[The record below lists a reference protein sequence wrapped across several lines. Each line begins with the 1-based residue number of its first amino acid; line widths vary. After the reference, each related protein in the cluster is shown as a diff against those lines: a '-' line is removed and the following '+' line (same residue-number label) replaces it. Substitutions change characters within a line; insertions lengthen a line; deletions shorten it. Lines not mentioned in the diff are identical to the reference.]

1 MGPGGI
7 ATIIASCSLLIIA
20 LAIGYTIIRLSRLID
35 EVQKTVSSA
44 NRIVTTAENMTQKVN
59 TLVTTLTEKN
69 SGMLKVLGSLVS
81 LISNRKNSSSRE
93 HE

>member
-69 SGMLKVLGSLVS
+69 SGMLKLLGSLVS
-81 LISNRKNSSSRE
+81 LIPNRKNNSSRE

>member
-20 LAIGYTIIRLSRLID
+20 LALGYTIVRLSRLID
-35 EVQKTVSSA
+35 EVQKTVRSA

-69 SGMLKVLGSLVS
+69 TGVLKVLGSLVS
-81 LISNRKNSSSRE
+81 LIPNRTNNSSRE

>member
-20 LAIGYTIIRLSRLID
+20 LALGYTIVRLSRLID

-44 NRIVTTAENMTQKVN
+44 NRIVSTAEDMTQKVN
-59 TLVTTLTEKN
+59 SLVTTLTEKN
-69 SGMLKVLGSLVS
+69 SGVLKVLGSLVS
-81 LISNRKNSSSRE
+81 LIPSRNNNSSRE

>member
-20 LAIGYTIIRLSRLID
+20 LALGYTIVRLSRLID
-35 EVQKTVSSA
+35 EVQKTVRSA

-69 SGMLKVLGSLVS
+69 TGVLKVLVSLVS
-81 LISNRKNSSSRE
+81 LIPNRKNNSSRE

>member
-20 LAIGYTIIRLSRLID
+20 LALGYTIVRLSRLID
-35 EVQKTVSSA
+35 EVQKTVRSA

-69 SGMLKVLGSLVS
+69 TGVLKVLSSLVS
-81 LISNRKNSSSRE
+81 LIPNRKNNSSRE

>member
-44 NRIVTTAENMTQKVN
+44 NRIVTSAENMTQKVN

-81 LISNRKNSSSRE
+81 LIPNRKNNSSRE

>member
-20 LAIGYTIIRLSRLID
+20 LALGYTIVRLSRLID
-35 EVQKTVSSA
+35 EVQKTVRSA

-69 SGMLKVLGSLVS
+69 TGVLKVLGSLVS
-81 LISNRKNSSSRE
+81 LITNRKNNSSRE

>member
-20 LAIGYTIIRLSRLID
+20 LALGYAIIRLSRLID

-44 NRIVTTAENMTQKVN
+44 NRIVSTAENVTQKVN

-81 LISNRKNSSSRE
+81 LIPNRKNNSSRE

>member
-7 ATIIASCSLLIIA
+7 ATIIASFSLLIIA

-81 LISNRKNSSSRE
+81 LIPNRKNNSSRE

>member
-20 LAIGYTIIRLSRLID
+20 LALGYTIIRLSRLID

-44 NRIVTTAENMTQKVN
+44 NRIVSTAENVTQKVN
-59 TLVTTLTEKN
+59 ALVTTLTEKN

-81 LISNRKNSSSRE
+81 LIPNRKNNSSRE